1 MRPDMNNYNDAMY
14 ILDKLAASG
23 SKCVIRYNIMDI
35 RSDVI
40 MDHLSPEDAKVTV
53 DTIFNVAH
61 TMGSHVYVSIELVDD

>member
-1 MRPDMNNYNDAMY
+1 MRPDMNNHNDAIY

-23 SKCVIRYNIMDI
+23 SKCVIRYNITDI

-40 MDHLSPEDAKVTV
+40 MEHLSPEDGKVVV

-61 TMGSHVYVSIELVDD
+61 TMGSHVFVSIERVDD

>member
-1 MRPDMNNYNDAMY
+1 MNNNYDEAIV

-23 SKCVIRYNIMDI
+23 SKCIIRYNIIDI

-40 MDHLSPEDAKVTV
+40 MDHLSPEEAKVTV

-61 TMGSHVYVSIELVDD
+61 TMGSRVFVSIERVDD